1 MTTKVEE
8 LITSAR
14 RHLEESKQQIF
25 LQSQDEQDCINRM
38 VLDVNKSADDFVEA
52 DEFFKSVPTEAVQ
65 KLLEELDPVLRNEYV
80 NQSFIFIFLDS
91 VLFFLEE
98 CKMLSI
104 PVSESRHMFVVFTPC
119 ARLQRTF
126 CVHFKQ
132 TSANLFLI
140 SIWKGT

>member
-91 VLFFLEE
+91 VLFFWKNVK
-98 CKMLSI
+98 CYRFQS
-104 PVSESRHMFVVFTPC
+104 VSQDTCLLYLHHVQGYNEPFAYISNKHP
-119 ARLQRTF
+119 
-126 CVHFKQ
+126 Q
-132 TSANLFLI
+132 TCF
-140 SIWKGT
+140 